1 MLMTESDFLNKP
13 VPRQT
18 RCGDRGGVRQGPM
31 SVVDDPSDADGAGHP
46 ATERTTGASHHGW
59 LRRRPVVTLLVAL
72 GAVLV
77 SVSIWLALSTSP
89 TSDSNALSGP
99 FGTPA
104 PRFSLPSLSN
114 QNTVLSLATFR
125 GRPLVIN
132 FWASWCGPC
141 RTEMPLLEAAFRAEH
156 GKVAFLGVDSNDTA
170 SAAKAFLAQ
179 VHVTYPAVSDPSAS
193 LATRFGL
200 LGLPTTVFISPTG
213 KIVGRHIGELQA
225 DTLRAALH
233 EAFDR

>member
-1 MLMTESDFLNKP
+1 M
-13 VPRQT
+13 
-18 RCGDRGGVRQGPM
+18 RQGPM
-31 SVVDDPSDADGAGHP
+31 SAVNDPSDPDGAGHP
-46 ATERTTGASHHGW
+46 ATESARGTRRHGW
-59 LRRRPVVTLLVAL
+59 VRRKPVITLMVAL
-72 GAVLV
+72 GAILV

-89 TSDSNALSGP
+89 TADSAALSGP
-99 FGTPA
+99 FGAPA

-114 QNTVLSLATFR
+114 QNTVLSLTTFR

-141 RTEMPLLEAAFRAEH
+141 RTEMPLLERAFRAED

-170 SAAKAFLAQ
+170 SAALAFLTK
-179 VHVTYPAVSDPSAS
+179 VHVTYPAVSDPNAS

-200 LGLPTTVFISPTG
+200 FGLPTTVFISPTG